1 MKEVTHEYSDKEN
14 NGNFDVEL
22 IIWHLAIPLSNK
34 QQREIIKWTFSLV
47 FCDGSMVYMTCSCFS
62 CFFPVVLS
70 TFSPGAPKA
79 GAAGLQQACRQACR
93 HRRHWPGSSVVASNE
108 ESINN

>member
-47 FCDGSMVYMTCSCFS
+47 
-62 CFFPVVLS
+62 
-70 TFSPGAPKA
+70 
-79 GAAGLQQACRQACR
+79 
-93 HRRHWPGSSVVASNE
+93 E
-108 ESINN
+108 EIRTHFEKGTN